1 MFDNVNFW
9 LNRCDVSKLKP
20 FEVLP
25 YLTNITERQNEQHGY
40 SCTGK
45 LKNYSVS
52 LYENGISMKGSLA
65 KNHFGNNIISLTRKD
80 TQWAIEELCDNL
92 HIDINPAKVTRLDVS
107 TVLYTKHPPADYFP
121 YLGHK
126 PYFERLQVH
135 KDTLQYNNHQR
146 QLVFYDK
153 AKEATAAGVPIP
165 EILQMTNLLRYEL
178 RYTKRLNKQLNTDLT
193 AGKVYVRPFYDSLI
207 ENWYKEL
214 KEIQKLKKQKYM
226 TNKSDVTTV
235 KGAETALFAHLL
247 KQAGKSTIDEFLN
260 ELKENNVF
268 SDPKY
273 YSRLKASLNGMLYA
287 TEYHEKDELMK
298 EIETQAFNIAK
309 YAR

>member
-9 LNRCDVSKLKP
+9 INRCDISKGKT

-25 YLTNITERQNEQHGY
+25 YLSEITERQNEHGY

-52 LYENGISMKGSLA
+52 VYENGISMKGSLA

-135 KDTLQYNNHQR
+135 ADTLQYNNHQR
-146 QLVFYDK
+146 QIVFYDK

-178 RYTKRLNKQLNTDLT
+178 RYTKRLNKQLNADVT
-193 AGKVYVRPFYDSLI
+193 AGKLYVRPFYDSLI
-207 ENWYKEL
+207 ESWYQEL
-214 KEIQKLKKQKYM
+214 KSIQKLKKQRFM
-226 TNKSDVTTV
+226 IENITTI
-235 KGAETALFAHLL
+235 KDAETALLANLL
-247 KQAGKSTIDEFLN
+247 HKSGQRVIDEFLN
-260 ELKENNVF
+260 DLRAANTFSDRQRYYELK
-268 SDPKY
+268 K
-273 YSRLKASLNGMLYA
+273 RLTSIFQSA
-287 TEYHEKDELMK
+287 EFHEKNELMQ
-298 EIETQAFNIAK
+298 ELETQTFNIAK